1 MQHKKTKKQNTRKL
15 KVIAKLA
22 KMECE
27 LFKSNEQY
35 PSLVMRCRSGA
46 LNIFYKTETATET
59 EPKKTKEKSKRKPKR
74 KPKGNPNTK
83 PLRCRARRTNQRTK
97 PMYREGV
104 PSAEHRN
111 NLHVHILHRNPKL
124 MLML

>member
-1 MQHKKTKKQNTRKL
+1 M
-15 KVIAKLA
+15 IAKLA

-59 EPKKTKEKSKRKPKR
+59 EPKKPRENLKENPKENLKEKQTPNRCDAAQDVQTKEQ
-74 KPKGNPNTK
+74 T
-83 PLRCRARRTNQRTK
+83 TD
-97 PMYREGV
+97 V
-104 PSAEHRN
+104 
-111 NLHVHILHRNPKL
+111 
-124 MLML
+124 

>member
-59 EPKKTKEKSKRKPKR
+59 EPKKTKRKLKRKPR
-74 KPKGNPNTK
+74 KPKENQTPNRCDAAQDVQTK
-83 PLRCRARRTNQRTK
+83 EQNRCIEREYPLQSIETIY
-97 PMYREGV
+97 MYIYYIGTL
-104 PSAEHRN
+104 S
-111 NLHVHILHRNPKL
+111 
-124 MLML
+124 

>member
-1 MQHKKTKKQNTRKL
+1 MQHKKTKKKKNTRKL

-59 EPKKTKEKSKRKPKR
+59 EPKKPRKNPKENPENQRKTKHQTVAMPRKTYKPKN
-74 KPKGNPNTK
+74 KTD
-83 PLRCRARRTNQRTK
+83 
-97 PMYREGV
+97 V
-104 PSAEHRN
+104 
-111 NLHVHILHRNPKL
+111 
-124 MLML
+124 